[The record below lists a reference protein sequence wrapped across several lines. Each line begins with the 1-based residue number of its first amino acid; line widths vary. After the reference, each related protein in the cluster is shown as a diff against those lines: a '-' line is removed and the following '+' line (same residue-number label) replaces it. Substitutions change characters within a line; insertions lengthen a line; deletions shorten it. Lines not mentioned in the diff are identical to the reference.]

1 MEDKGGGMLQASAYW
16 GKMATTRAGG
26 HMTQWQA
33 TNNFSR
39 WRGRKCWCGQAA
51 IYVSPPALPLIG
63 VRIYRGPALSLSL
76 PLAIFRLRVP
86 SLSFSCR
93 FLFLFSRCLEQRLPC
108 MASVIS
114 DLI

>member
-63 VRIYRGPALSLSL
+63 VRIYRGPALYLSHSLYFACAFLLLVFPAVSY
-76 PLAIFRLRVP
+76 
-86 SLSFSCR
+86 SSF
-93 FLFLFSRCLEQRLPC
+93 PV
-108 MASVIS
+108 A
-114 DLI
+114 